1 MRKLAREQGME
12 LLLWRHADAEDGEPD
27 ELRQLSAKGLRQ
39 AEKMGRWLRRQA
51 PDELRVLVSPTM
63 RTRQTALA
71 FRDDVRLCEAIGPAA
86 GGAELL
92 AAAGWPEAGGAVLL
106 VGHQPAL
113 GEAASLI
120 LGASAPQSFRKA
132 CLWWFSRRRRA
143 DGDETLLRAV
153 IGASELD

>member
-71 FRDDVRLCEAIGPAA
+71 FRDDVRLCEAIGPSAGAA
-86 GGAELL
+86 DIGR
-92 AAAGWPEAGGAVLL
+92 
-106 VGHQPAL
+106 PA
-113 GEAASLI
+113 
-120 LGASAPQSFRKA
+120 
-132 CLWWFSRRRRA
+132 
-143 DGDETLLRAV
+143 
-153 IGASELD
+153 